1 MEKKVI
7 EFIKLNKLIQPGET
21 IGVAVSG
28 GVDSMSL
35 LHFLHSNKET
45 LDCNVVAITIDHM
58 LRGESS
64 LGDAMFVK
72 NWCKENGVY
81 CHKYSVDAGK
91 IATERRIGIEQ
102 AAREARYGVF
112 ERLLKENA
120 IDKIAIAHHISD
132 QAETI
137 LMHLLRGAGLNGA
150 CGMEA
155 MRDDKYIRPFLN
167 TSKDDIVRYASMN
180 YIEYVE
186 DETNVETK
194 YNRNF
199 LRNVIMPQIK
209 QRWEGVEQNL
219 INFADSCRED
229 NDFILSYVGHGGT
242 IREKN
247 FVKIPLVYFH
257 YHPSVINRIVFE
269 SLDDL
274 NTAKNIERKH
284 IELVKDLALND
295 NGKKINLPN
304 GIIVQKEYDYI
315 TLFRNEKEVIA
326 QIYPFKSGSLNFA
339 NIVEIK
345 VKRTKDLSLKENALL
360 MDLNKVPKNAVW
372 RTRKN
377 GDKFT
382 KFGGGTKPLR
392 SFFIDKKIPN
402 RVRDLIPVLAVDD
415 EIYCV
420 AGIEI
425 SDKVKITKD
434 TVWAYVVTKNELPQK
449 K

>member
-1 MEKKVI
+1 MEKEVL
-7 EFIKLNKLIQPGET
+7 EFIKQNKLILPGET

-45 LDCNVVAITIDHM
+45 LDCQVVAITVDHM

-64 LGDAMFVK
+64 LGDANFVK
-72 NWCKENGVY
+72 SWCKENGIY
-81 CHKYSVDAGK
+81 CHKYSVDAAK
-91 IATERRIGIEQ
+91 IATERRVGVEQ
-102 AAREARYGVF
+102 GAREARYGVF
-112 ERLLKENA
+112 EHLIKEN
-120 IDKIAIAHHISD
+120 IVDKIALAHHISD

-150 CGMEA
+150 GGMEPI
-155 MRDDKYIRPFLN
+155 RDGVYIRPFLN
-167 TSKDDIVRYASMN
+167 IGKDDIVRYASMN

-186 DETNVETK
+186 DETNAESK

-199 LRNVIMPQIK
+199 LRNVIMPQLK

-219 INFADSCRED
+219 INFAESCRED
-229 NDFILSYVGHGGT
+229 NDFILSYVQHGGT

-257 YHPSVINRIVFE
+257 YHSSVINRILFE
-269 SLDDL
+269 CLDSL
-274 NTAKNIERKH
+274 NTAKDIERKH
-284 IELVKDLALND
+284 IELVKELALND

-315 TLFRNEKEVIA
+315 TLFRNERTLIA
-326 QIYPFKSGSLNFA
+326 GVYPFKSGTINFGDIA
-339 NIVEIK
+339 EIK
-345 VKRTKDLSLKENALL
+345 VRKTKDLSLPEGSLI
-360 MDLNKVPKNAVW
+360 MDANKVPKNAVW

-392 SFFIDKKIPN
+392 SYYIDKKIPN
-402 RVRDLIPVLAVDD
+402 RVRDLIPVLAVED
-415 EIYCV
+415 EIYCI

-425 SDKVKITKD
+425 SDKVKVDNKTSL
-434 TVWAYVVTKNELPQK
+434 AYVVTKTDLRQH
-449 K
+449 